1 MWSNTDPCLHAAF
14 LPVVHRL
21 DAPAGYDATMPKP
34 SPDDTAGHVV
44 HVLERFDAPTSV
56 PESLLLP
63 KHLGTLGRVI
73 FAFVNVVVT
82 VAALF
87 ALYFLWWVDEEPPG
101 WWFNLIFT
109 AMIGGIPVVLWAL
122 LIGTGEEAKF
132 DRAMQSRWDESRHY
146 ARAERGSVLARDIRL
161 TENGS
166 VSSFDLT
173 VTLGDGST
181 LRGRGCPRTAPN
193 KSLLQSQVPG
203 VGAEVRVWRI
213 VEAGVDPSATPVIIQ
228 ATDPSV
234 VARQP

>member
-1 MWSNTDPCLHAAF
+1 
-14 LPVVHRL
+14 
-21 DAPAGYDATMPKP
+21 MPKP
-34 SPDDTAGHVV
+34 LDNTADDTAGHVV
-44 HVLERFDAPTSV
+44 HLLERLDEPTSA
-56 PESLLLP
+56 PQSLLLP

-87 ALYFLWWVDEEPPG
+87 ELYFLWISETPG

-109 AMIGGIPVVLWAL
+109 VMIGGIPVVLWAI

-132 DRAMQSRWDESRHY
+132 DYATQAKWDESRHY
-146 ARAERGSVLARDIRL
+146 ARAGRGSVLGRDIRL

-181 LRGRGCPRTAPN
+181 LSGRWRPQKSSGP
-193 KSLLQSQVPG
+193 SLLQSQVPG

-213 VEAGVDPSATPVIIQ
+213 VEAGVDPSAVPVVIQ
-228 ATDPSV
+228 AADPSV
-234 VARQP
+234 VAPRHP